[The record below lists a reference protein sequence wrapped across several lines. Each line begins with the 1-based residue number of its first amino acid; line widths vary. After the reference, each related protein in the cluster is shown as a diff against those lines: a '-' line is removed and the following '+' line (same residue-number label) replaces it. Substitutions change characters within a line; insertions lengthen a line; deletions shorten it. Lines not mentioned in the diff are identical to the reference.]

1 VLGLVVGQG
10 LAAAASGI
18 AIGLAGALVLSRGIR
33 GLLFG
38 VSVTDPL
45 TIAAVVGVLMVVATV
60 ACCIP
65 AMRAVR
71 LDPTLAL
78 RSE

>member
-1 VLGLVVGQG
+1 
-10 LAAAASGI
+10 
-18 AIGLAGALVLSRGIR
+18 
-33 GLLFG
+33 
-38 VSVTDPL
+38 VTDPL